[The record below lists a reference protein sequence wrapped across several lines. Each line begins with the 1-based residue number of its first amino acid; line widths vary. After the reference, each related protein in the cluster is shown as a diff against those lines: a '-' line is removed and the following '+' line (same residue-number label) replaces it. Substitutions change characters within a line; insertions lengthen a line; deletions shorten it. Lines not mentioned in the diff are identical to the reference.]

1 MWEMLHR
8 EKERTGQ
15 KAQERG
21 QHRLPAA
28 GSTKQIRP
36 PARACRALPSSHSKN
51 EEQPIRSS
59 RPSKLNE
66 RPCMLGRETPAHCS
80 SSMGQTKMA
89 PSSKSYTRGK
99 KYGPCIHVVT
109 NWSWPC
115 IQSSKLKEDRGYIIP
130 ATICPMHSVR
140 GHAFSPSSMQRRGNG
155 QKKVAPSAKSHV
167 RPSA

>member
-8 EKERTGQ
+8 EKERTSQ

-59 RPSKLNE
+59 RPSRLNE
-66 RPCMLGRETPAHCS
+66 ETMHARKRDPSTLQLQLGTNEN
-80 SSMGQTKMA
+80 
-89 PSSKSYTRGK
+89 
-99 KYGPCIHVVT
+99 GPIIKELHERQKIWT
-109 NWSWPC
+109 MHSRSN
-115 IQSSKLKEDRGYIIP
+115 KLEL
-130 ATICPMHSVR
+130 AMHSVIKTE
-140 GHAFSPSSMQRRGNG
+140 GGSWLYNSSHNWSHAFSPW
-155 QKKVAPSAKSHV
+155 PCI
-167 RPSA
+167 